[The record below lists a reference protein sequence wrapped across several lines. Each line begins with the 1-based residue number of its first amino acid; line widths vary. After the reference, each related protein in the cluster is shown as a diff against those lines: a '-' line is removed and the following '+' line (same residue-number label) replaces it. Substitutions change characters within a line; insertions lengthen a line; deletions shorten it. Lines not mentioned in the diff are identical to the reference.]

1 MPTSRRIEP
10 AKTRRKD
17 TDAAPAENIREQVY
31 RRVRDSMQKG
41 EITYDDRIVDYE
53 IAAALG
59 VSRMPVREALL
70 QLKSEGF
77 LQGTAR
83 GFILRRFTPTDI
95 ANIFEIRLLLEPA
108 AAAAACA
115 GASMEGLG
123 QMSKAAADAERAHA
137 KDDAV
142 AYMQAN
148 WVFRSTWVGMVPNP
162 HLAQTITRLRDHAEA
177 VRLATLR
184 DKEFR
189 ALSLQHTKSILEA
202 FLRRDAEAV
211 KERVAYNLRVS
222 AASYYA
228 KQGMLLNGESGAVP
242 RQGIAA

>member
-1 MPTSRRIEP
+1 MPTSRRIDT
-10 AKTRRKD
+10 ATKRRKD
-17 TDAAPAENIREQVY
+17 ADAPPAENIREQAY
-31 RRVRDSMQKG
+31 RRLRDSMQKG
-41 EITYDDRIVDYE
+41 EITYHDRLVDYE

-77 LQGTAR
+77 LEGTAR

-95 ANIFEIRLLLEPA
+95 ANIFEIRLLLEPPA
-108 AAAAACA
+108 AAAASA

-123 QMSKAAADAERAHA
+123 QMSKATAEAERAHA
-137 KDDAV
+137 KGDAV

-148 WVFRSTWVGMVPNP
+148 WAFRSAWVGMVPNP
-162 HLAQTITRLRDHAEA
+162 HLAQIITRLRDHAEA

-184 DKEFR
+184 DPEFR
-189 ALSLQHTKSILEA
+189 SLSLQHTKSILEA

-211 KERVAYNLRVS
+211 KDRVAYNLRVS

-228 KQGMLLNGESGAVP
+228 KQGVLLGGGGKGGEGEAT
-242 RQGIAA
+242 